1 MVSML
6 SVSPNAYRPIAAPST
21 LMGIPMATQ
30 NANLRFR
37 NIASNKKTTTPPWI
51 PFSRSIRMR
60 SRTSTLSS
68 PQAISEYP
76 SGTGIFATASWTSSE
91 MLSKSSVLVRSMLI
105 VRAGLPLISLRAAIS
120 SNSSRTLEISP
131 TVRITPLGWV
141 TKGNLAMSSPRSRLF
156 LPRKRISWPSLRI

>member
-1 MVSML
+1 
-6 SVSPNAYRPIAAPST
+6 
-21 LMGIPMATQ
+21 
-30 NANLRFR
+30 
-37 NIASNKKTTTPPWI
+37 
-51 PFSRSIRMR
+51 
-60 SRTSTLSS
+60 
-68 PQAISEYP
+68 
-76 SGTGIFATASWTSSE
+76 

-156 LPRKRISWPSLRI
+156 LPLKRISWPSLRI